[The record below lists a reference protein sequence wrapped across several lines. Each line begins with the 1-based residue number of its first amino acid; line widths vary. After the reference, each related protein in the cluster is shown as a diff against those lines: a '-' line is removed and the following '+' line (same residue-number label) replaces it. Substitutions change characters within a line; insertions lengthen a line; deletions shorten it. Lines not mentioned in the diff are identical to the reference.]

1 MLDGIYQVFFSS
13 SGNTAEG
20 IAVISGGTLNG
31 GGQGYF
37 YQGKL
42 RVEGACLD
50 GRLLVKKWD
59 NEAPPALGLFKE
71 AALTVTGEYD
81 HESNTFRFEG
91 RVHGHHV
98 ITIQATG
105 RYVAALI

>member
-1 MLDGIYQVFFSS
+1 MLNGIYQMFFSS

-20 IAVISGGTLNG
+20 MAVISGGTLNG

-37 YQGKL
+37 YQGRL
-42 RVEGACLD
+42 QVEGAGLS
-50 GRLLVKKWD
+50 GRILIKKWN
-59 NEAPPALGLFKE
+59 NEAPPVLGFFKE
-71 AALTVTGEYD
+71 AALTVTGRYD
-81 HESNTFRFEG
+81 CENNAFRIEG
-91 RVHGHHV
+91 RAHGHHV